1 MAGMKQTDKTKADL
15 KSIHI
20 LLADDNR
27 DDRFFF
33 KDALS
38 DLNIPTTLTT
48 VEDGERLLTYLNVN
62 TVKLPDV
69 LFLDINMPRING
81 SECLKAIKLNKLL
94 QNLPVII
101 YLTSLP
107 ELVADELYKNKAH
120 YYIPKTN
127 LSDLKKVLKE
137 VMTLIVEKK
146 FDRPPRNK
154 FMFGMAKA

>member
-1 MAGMKQTDKTKADL
+1 MPGTKHPHKRNADK
-15 KSIHI
+15 IHI

-27 DDRFFF
+27 EDRFFF
-33 KDALS
+33 NEALDS
-38 DLNIPTTLTT
+38 LSFPTQLTT
-48 VEDGERLLTYLNVN
+48 VEDGERLLTFLNMN

-101 YLTSLP
+101 YSTPLP

-120 YYIPKTN
+120 YFVPKSN
-127 LSDLKKVLKE
+127 LSDLKRVLKS
-137 VMTLIVEKK
+137 VISMIMEKK
-146 FDRPPRNK
+146 FERPPRSR
-154 FMFGMAKA
+154 FTLGMAKA